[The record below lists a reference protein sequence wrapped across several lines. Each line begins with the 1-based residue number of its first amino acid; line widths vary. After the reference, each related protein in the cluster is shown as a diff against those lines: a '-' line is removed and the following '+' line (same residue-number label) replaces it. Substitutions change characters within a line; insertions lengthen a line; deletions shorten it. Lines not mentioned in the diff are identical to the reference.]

1 MRRLLLWDLTY
12 SMMKLTRWISRF
24 FEDVTAD
31 NDWRDEYMFNDYG
44 LDPDDYDSLEEF
56 LDVYNDA
63 KTQKL
68 EDEEYDEEY

>member
-1 MRRLLLWDLTY
+1 MGFDLFDDEIDALDI
-12 SMMKLTRWISRF
+12 MI
-24 FEDVTAD
+24 FEDVSED

-56 LDVYNDA
+56 LDAYNDA
-63 KTQKL
+63 RTQKL